1 MKHETPE
8 SDYETPPPLTD
19 WAFIARLVNLTVIL
33 FIFTL
38 GFSGY
43 EL

>member
-8 SDYETPPPLTD
+8 YEDEQPKKITD
-19 WAFIARLVNLTVIL
+19 WAFIIRFINLVTIL

-38 GFSGY
+38 GFTGG
-43 EL
+43 